1 MQLKSFTN
9 ESGGFDRQLIRR
21 MVSQGDLLAQF
32 EQVYEAARQEV
43 EG

>member
-1 MQLKSFTN
+1 LN
-9 ESGGFDRQLIRR
+9 RR

-43 EG
+43 DGQ